1 MPLCSQF
8 DFRYDALAQMTFED
22 ETHFQTYA
30 GVLAQKEVR
39 DVMAQD
45 EEIFADGG
53 RTAIVVLG

>member
-1 MPLCSQF
+1 
-8 DFRYDALAQMTFED
+8 MTFED